1 MAPSTDQVRD
11 HLRTHRTPLDRRV
24 LAMVLAM
31 AFASVPPA
39 AFGGYRDDMHA
50 TSIEVALL
58 PQFCWRQFDVPN
70 TEGDEFRIR
79 DCGPS
84 ANHYCPGYLY
94 LIRGKHASKKHD
106 ALQIFSA
113 RRHRCTLH
121 GGFDYRLSELFDP
134 RTRRRDS
141 AGDQSPAAP
150 LRRQA
155 CGLKVTPADGTA
167 RR

>member
-1 MAPSTDQVRD
+1 
-11 HLRTHRTPLDRRV
+11 LDRRV
-24 LAMVLAM
+24 LAMALAM
-31 AFASVPPA
+31 AFALVPPA

-94 LIRGKHASKKHD
+94 LIRGKHASKKRD
-106 ALQIFSA
+106 ALENFQHADIDVRYTEGSIA
-113 RRHRCTLH
+113 DYPNCSIREHAAATRQEINHLLRLY
-121 GGFDYRLSELFDP
+121 GGKP
-134 RTRRRDS
+134 
-141 AGDQSPAAP
+141 
-150 LRRQA
+150 
-155 CGLKVTPADGTA
+155 VGTK
-167 RR
+167 